1 MNDLDN
7 VKEKSFLPSR
17 ITGSN
22 DKQNY
27 FKFGRSA
34 VDLLACLSGVPR
46 PSVLIT
52 GAGDMRSIFYTLYR
66 NFDPEF
72 RGRFQGVDFI
82 INENWSLLLARHI
95 LVLYLCLEL
104 PEKTEGVEGREWLA
118 AIWAIW
124 SCHELCPQH
133 SEVLGGALEGLMKYS
148 VTPKAWASPENP
160 LGRIVKF
167 TTPRSFQ
174 EIVKH
179 WGQWSRGG
187 VGNVPT
193 VQNMRDERK
202 KWVERCHD
210 MSLSKFVTK
219 EAESCIQQMLGVSAS
234 AADSRKA
241 KMEADFGLFLQ
252 TGSVFAE
259 NTFNLPDGE
268 EEAHTQPNITFY
280 DGSPDSITDNPF
292 YELVPYQAFFH
303 TFLFSPKECRAASV
317 ARSLTERL
325 PVKDHRFKE
334 HPLLANS
341 LQQLALWLSASARAL
356 QQKVAA
362 KGTSEITFT
371 FDCSNVICLFHE
383 LQREPETY
391 KASLGPSPAFDAM
404 HTSQI
409 MDCMSAPDLIL
420 RALPLLKPG
429 AFLFASTTFY
439 RDFSVIADKAMDY
452 LFGVHPEFFV
462 AMYGMRFVGMDPS
475 HSDTIHPRHLPWNYL
490 KYSEKADYNKLIIIQ
505 RLLSTPL
512 KLTHLSDMTFVAKGL
527 MGCTHAATTAF
538 PSNAS
543 SNCMCAETVI
553 TCMQAFTAQLDA
565 DSPIDNPFFWEPYV
579 KLLRDQPTFE
589 PFLYHLQ
596 TTAMLHNVHIHLVVK
611 ETDCPIC
618 KGVPLSTYVAQFS
631 VQLPSPSHTLATIL
645 VGYAY
650 RGKMEIMNFLH
661 TSENYHCINALLQR
675 IDEKGRAFLDFYF
688 PRKFA
693 ERDYTFTIVSYAA
706 NNAGGGRVLHIP
718 CRLFEGKLSRLILK
732 GSRYSFM
739 PAPPRRSAP
748 RTSFGRTVSHVAE
761 GEECH
766 TVISLAP
773 DLLDTVKTK
782 KAPLESDQVAQRE
795 VELKCRGHKI
805 SFCFPYPVTFG
816 KMKIEIR
823 YKEKTATVVSP
834 RSKQSFYDEA
844 PLWVSSPTNR
854 LFLPARS
861 FTPTIRGKYL
871 NMQFTMPEHAALQVR
886 RQRVCPIIR
895 MKEIVS
901 LMFQQVSGARFMH
914 IYVKEISLSIRAA
927 VVIHDELLDPE
938 TKSPAIDLSYCFFQG
953 LDPMMNTPWRKM
965 TAGHKVNNMCIHDV
979 DYANLKNLFTYFARR
994 THAVFSSNSR
1004 TTLGMIPTLGKHK
1017 LDHCFTRALL
1027 YPLYCDPD
1035 LEGSGVYSDPCLK
1048 GPDGLYSP
1056 KKLLTSADMDHMLQK
1071 LGPQLVTQSV
1081 AALLGVPRNTSP
1093 AVLRQMEIAAG
1104 MKPIIGTGE
1113 EEKEKEKGREGET
1126 EGTKVEEKG
1135 KEGENKED
1143 EGTDLKSKNEES
1155 ESNRRSSTMMDAKE
1169 TSDSVFAT
1177 MAPIN
1182 AAGSKGRCAH
1192 CGKSCGQM
1200 KKCAACGKVR
1210 YCSRECQK
1218 KHWKHHKPNCTT
1230 TSAEKSSQNRKRND
1244 EGGSDKKRNSS
1255 AREEAVTIRPNLMK
1269 CSFCQSENASLK
1281 RCKCYCAAYCNNL
1294 CQRQDWPRH
1303 KRTCSAAPKHTN

>member
-7 VKEKSFLPSR
+7 VKGKPFLPSR
-17 ITGSN
+17 IIGSN

-34 VDLLACLSGVPR
+34 VDLLASLSDVPR
-46 PSVLIT
+46 PCVLIT
-52 GAGDMRSIFYTLYR
+52 GAGDMRSVFYTLYK

-72 RGRFQGVDFI
+72 RGRFQGADFI
-82 INENWSLLLARHI
+82 VNEKWSLLLARHI
-95 LVLYLCLEL
+95 LMLYLCMEL

-133 SEVLGGALEGLMKYS
+133 SEVLGSALEGLMKYS
-148 VTPKAWASPENP
+148 ATLKVWASPENP

-174 EIVKH
+174 EIVRH
-179 WGQWSRGG
+179 WREWSRGE
-187 VGNVPT
+187 VENTPTVPT
-193 VQNMRDERK
+193 MKDERR

-210 MSLSKFVTK
+210 MTLSKFVTR
-219 EAESCIQQMLGVSAS
+219 EVELCVQQMLNVSAS
-234 AADSRKA
+234 AMDSRKS
-241 KMEADFGLFLQ
+241 KMEADFGSFLQ
-252 TGSVFAE
+252 SGSVFAE
-259 NTFNLPDGE
+259 TTFNLPDE
-268 EEAHTQPNITFY
+268 EEEGGTHTQPNITFY
-280 DGSPDSITDNPF
+280 DGSPSSVTDNPF
-292 YELVPYQAFFH
+292 YELIPYQAFFH

-317 ARSLTERL
+317 ARSITERL
-325 PVKDHRFKE
+325 PVKDHKFKE

-341 LQQLALWLSASARAL
+341 LQQLALWLSASARVL
-356 QQKVAA
+356 QQKTAA
-362 KGTSEITFT
+362 KGAPEITFT
-371 FDCSNVICLFHE
+371 FDCSNVICFFHE
-383 LQREPETY
+383 LYREPEMY
-391 KASLGPSPAFDAM
+391 KASLGSSPTFDAM
-404 HTSQI
+404 HTHQV

-439 RDFSVIADKAMDY
+439 RDFSVIADKSMEY
-452 LFGVHPEFFV
+452 FFGVHPQVFV
-462 AMYGMRFVGMDPS
+462 AMYGMRSVGMDPT

-490 KYSEKADYNKLIIIQ
+490 KYSEKADYCKLIILQ

-527 MGCTHAATTAF
+527 MACTHAATTAF
-538 PSNAS
+538 PSNAP
-543 SNCMCAETVI
+543 SNCMCVETVV
-553 TCMQAFTAQLDA
+553 TCMQAFIAQLDA
-565 DSPIDNPFFWEPYV
+565 DSPIDNPFFWEPFV
-579 KLLRDQPTFE
+579 KLLKDQPNFE

-618 KGVPLSTYVAQFS
+618 KGVPLSTYIAQFT
-631 VQLPSPSHTLATIL
+631 VQILSPSHTLATIL

-650 RGKMEIMNFLH
+650 CGKMEIMKFLH

-693 ERDYTFTIVSYAA
+693 EQDYTFTVVSFTA

-718 CRLFEGKLSRLILK
+718 CRLFEGKLNQLILK
-732 GSRYSFM
+732 GSKYSFM
-739 PAPPRRSAP
+739 PPPPRRSAP

-761 GEECH
+761 DEECH

-782 KAPLESDQVAQRE
+782 KSPLESNQVTQRQ
-795 VELKCRGHKI
+795 VELKCKGHKI
-805 SFCFPYPVTFG
+805 SFRFPYPVTFG

-823 YKEKTATVVSP
+823 YKEKTATVISP
-834 RSKQSFYDEA
+834 RSKQSFHDEA
-844 PLWVSSPTNR
+844 PLWVASPTNR

-861 FTPTIRGKYL
+861 FTPMVRGKFL
-871 NMQFTMPEHAALQVR
+871 NMQFTMPERAALQTR
-886 RQRVCPIIR
+886 KQRVCPIIR
-895 MKEIVS
+895 MKEIVN

-914 IYVKEISLSIRAA
+914 IYVKEISLTIRAA

-965 TAGHKVNNMCIHDV
+965 TAGHKVNNMCIHDA
-979 DYANLKNLFTYFARR
+979 DYENLKKLFIYFGQR
-994 THAVFSSNSR
+994 THAVFSNNSR
-1004 TTLGMIPTLGKHK
+1004 TTLGMVPTLGKHK

-1035 LEGSGVYSDPCLK
+1035 LDGSGVYSDPCLK
-1048 GPDGLYSP
+1048 GPDGLYNP
-1056 KKLLTSADMDHMLQK
+1056 KKVLSSDDMEHMLQK

-1081 AALLGVPRNTSP
+1081 AALFGVPSTTSP
-1093 AVLRQMEIAAG
+1093 EVLRKMEIAAG
-1104 MKPIIGTGE
+1104 MKPIMGTGGGSE
-1113 EEKEKEKGREGET
+1113 EAGEGEN
-1126 EGTKVEEKG
+1126 GGAKVEEKG
-1135 KEGENKED
+1135 KGTENKED
-1143 EGTDLKSKNEES
+1143 EKTDLKNKDEEAG
-1155 ESNRRSSTMMDAKE
+1155 SNRRSSVTGDTKE
-1169 TSDSVFAT
+1169 NSESVLATS
-1177 MAPIN
+1177 
-1182 AAGSKGRCAH
+1182 AGSKGKCAH
-1192 CGKSCGQM
+1192 CGKSCVHM

-1218 KHWKHHKPNCTT
+1218 KHWKHHKPNCTMT
-1230 TSAEKSSQNRKRND
+1230 PAEKKSQNGKQNG
-1244 EGGSDKKRNSS
+1244 ESGSDKKRSSS
-1255 AREEAVTIRPNLMK
+1255 AKEEAATIRPNLMK

-1303 KRTCSAAPKHTN
+1303 KRTCSAAPKHAN